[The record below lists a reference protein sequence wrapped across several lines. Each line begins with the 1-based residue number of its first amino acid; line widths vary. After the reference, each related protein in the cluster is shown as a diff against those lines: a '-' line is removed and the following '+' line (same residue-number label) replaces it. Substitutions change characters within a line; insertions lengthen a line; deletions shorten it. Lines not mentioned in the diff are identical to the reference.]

1 MTDSA
6 LRIVLHAPTPAAL
19 ARARRN
25 AANLAQAAPDTTVR
39 ILLNAAAVAA
49 ALDEPD
55 QALDRLTLVC
65 PNSLKAIG
73 RSASEPLTVLQ
84 GPGVLELARM
94 QAEGWRYI
102 RA

>member
-1 MTDSA
+1 MTETP

-25 AANLAQAAPDTTVR
+25 AANLALAAPETTVR
-39 ILLNAAAVAA
+39 ILLNAGAVAA

-55 QALDRLTLVC
+55 SAMDRLTLVC
-65 PNSLKAIG
+65 PNSLKAIARAAG
-73 RSASEPLTVLQ
+73 EPLTVLQ
-84 GPGVLELARM
+84 GPGVLALARM
-94 QAEGWRYI
+94 QAEGWQYI